1 MKDGGEWVLLDVF
14 WKNSDLEEILSS
26 RWPERRSVAVGR
38 ILLSP
43 TEKHPLG
50 EDCESDRMTHRQYT
64 PK

>member
-14 WKNSDLEEILSS
+14 WKNSDPEEILSS

-43 TEKHPLG
+43 TEKHPLR
-50 EDCESDRMTHRQYT
+50 EDC
-64 PK
+64 